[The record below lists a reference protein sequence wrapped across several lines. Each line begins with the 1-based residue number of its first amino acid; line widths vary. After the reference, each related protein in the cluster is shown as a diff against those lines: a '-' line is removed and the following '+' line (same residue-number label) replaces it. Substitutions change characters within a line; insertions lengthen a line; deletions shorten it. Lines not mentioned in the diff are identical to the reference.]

1 MKIARRA
8 IRPVLHGRMRTTLLI
23 GAVVLL
29 LTGLIA
35 AAGLFAGAQAWLS
48 GLLYAPAPTQD
59 RIAIVA
65 IDDQSLG
72 AYGRSISA
80 WPRTLHAGLVKR
92 LSDAGARVIVFDAL
106 FDQPT
111 DQDRDFADAI
121 RAARESA
128 TGTRVVLALS
138 GAQGKQISSSAD
150 APLRYENVLAPV
162 PALRDAG
169 VAVGHVNVL
178 AEADGYVRR
187 LPLFLYTD
195 AASPVLAL
203 SAVAYLSFLRIP
215 PASFGQV
222 IKAAPETVS
231 LTAQRVVPVDA
242 AGRML
247 TNFFGGPGTFPTY
260 SYRAVNEGEIAA
272 SQFKD
277 RIVLVGAVN
286 ATGITDRYL
295 VPILRGTLLSGVEI
309 HANALET
316 LLQNRALTP
325 QPLLQVWL
333 SIALVAF
340 IGALCLIPLRLRTAI
355 PIYLISFIVL
365 FFVASVVFTF
375 GRMVMAWGYPAIALT
390 FVFVGKLF
398 SDTQLEIKRR
408 TRIQSILESLARLSE
423 KRMLLDEVL
432 PRLSAEVLRLMLCGG
447 AAIWLWDEAT
457 AAPQRVYGSLHLKG
471 RGPLPRG
478 DTEASSGWS
487 TYEFAAYNAVMDHGL
502 TLEKDAALIPLYH
515 QAQPVGVIGAARGSA
530 GKFSAEQLDFFKI
543 FAENAAPILAN
554 ACSYTAQV
562 QSRELVESILSES
575 PDPILVLDRHAQVT
589 RTNDAAREALPDAV
603 RTGHTLVSLLSASG
617 LKAETLAKIETEFQ
631 FSQPFE
637 QEIAL
642 GDHYFKLLF
651 APLRLNEGAWIVVL
665 NDISALKELDALK
678 TQMIRMASHDLK
690 NPLGIIMGYT
700 DLLLSGRIKEP
711 PERFLRMIDD
721 NAKRMNAI
729 ITDLLNIERLRAGR
743 LDLAPGDIGD
753 LLRETYRE
761 YEPQA
766 AEKQQTYTLER
777 PHEPT
782 SSQFDQ
788 RQLKEALAN
797 LIGNAIKYTP
807 EGGTVS
813 VCMEAN
819 ARQVR
824 FQIRDSGYGISKEA
838 QAGLFRPFYRVKT
851 RQTANIPGTG
861 LGLSLVKAV
870 IEAHGGIIS
879 VESEEGK
886 GSTFKVELPIRH
898 E

>member
-1 MKIARRA
+1 MGRRA
-8 IRPVLHGRMRTTLLI
+8 IRPVLRGRLRTTLLI
-23 GAVVLL
+23 GGYVSVLVGL
-29 LTGLIA
+29 LAT
-35 AAGLFAGAQAWLS
+35 AGPFAGAQAWLS

-59 RIAIVA
+59 RITIIA

-72 AYGRSISA
+72 AYGRSPSG

-92 LSDAGARVIVFDAL
+92 LSEAGARVVVFDAL
-106 FDQPT
+106 FDQPS
-111 DQDRDFADAI
+111 DQDREFADAI

-128 TGTRVVLALS
+128 AGTRVVLALS
-138 GAQGKQISSSAD
+138 GAQGTQISSSAD
-150 APLRYENVLAPV
+150 APLRYARVLAPV
-162 PALRDAG
+162 PVLQEAG
-169 VAVGHVNVL
+169 AAVGHVNVL

-195 AASPVLAL
+195 DAAPPVLAL
-203 SAVAYLSFLRIP
+203 SAVAYLSYLRIP
-215 PASFGQV
+215 FASFGLV
-222 IKAAPETVS
+222 VKVAPETVA

-260 SYRAVNEGEIAA
+260 SYRAVNEGEVAA

-316 LLQNRALTP
+316 LLQNRALMP
-325 QPLLQVWL
+325 QPLYQVWL
-333 SIALVAF
+333 SIGLVAF
-340 IGALCLIPLRLRTAI
+340 GGALCLIPLRLRTAI
-355 PIYLISFIVL
+355 PFYFVSLLVL
-365 FFVASVVFTF
+365 FFVASVVFSF
-375 GRMVMAWGYPAIALT
+375 GRVVMAWGYPAIALT
-390 FVFVGKLF
+390 FVFIGKLF

-423 KRMLLDEVL
+423 QRMLLDEVL
-432 PRLSAEVLRLMLCGG
+432 PRLSAEVLRLMLCSC
-447 AAIWLWDEAT
+447 AAIWLWDEANAT
-457 AAPQRVYGSLHLKG
+457 PQRVYGSLHLKT
-471 RGPLPRG
+471 RGSLPPPG
-478 DTEASSGWS
+478 DPEASAGWS
-487 TYEFAAYNAVMDHGL
+487 TYDFAAFRAATDHGL
-502 TLEKDAALIPLYH
+502 TLEKDAALMPLYH
-515 QAQPVGVIGAARGSA
+515 QAQPIGVIGAAHGNA
-530 GKFSAEQLDFFKI
+530 GKFSAEQLDFFQI

-554 ACSYTAQV
+554 ARSYTAQV
-562 QSRELVESILSES
+562 QNRELVESILSES
-575 PDPILVLDRHAQVT
+575 PDPILVLDRRAQVT
-589 RTNDAAREALPDAV
+589 RTNDAAREALPDTT
-603 RTGHTLVSLLSASG
+603 RTGHSLASLLSASG
-617 LKAETLAKIETEFQ
+617 LKAETLTKIEAEFQ
-631 FSQPFE
+631 FAQPFE
-637 QEIAL
+637 QEIML
-642 GDHYFKLLF
+642 GERYFKLLF

-690 NPLGIIMGYT
+690 NPLAIIMGYT

-711 PERFLRMIDD
+711 PDRFLHVIDD

-743 LDLAPGDIGD
+743 LDLAPVDIGD
-753 LLRETYRE
+753 LLRETFRE

-782 SSQFDQ
+782 ISQSDH

-807 EGGTVS
+807 ISGTVS

-819 ARQVR
+819 ARHVHI
-824 FQIRDSGYGISKEA
+824 QIRDNGYGISKEA

-870 IEAHGGIIS
+870 IEAHGGTVS

-886 GSTFKVELPIRH
+886 GSTFKVELPIKH